1 MTTPKLSIGGQAV
14 IEGVMMKSARN
25 IAIAVR
31 NEKGKIVSKKQKLR
45 KYRHS
50 FMQWPFIRGVTNLI
64 EMMMI
69 GMQALIWSA
78 NQFVEEEEEF
88 SLTELILLILTSL
101 GFVVLFFV
109 ALPYFLTDLF
119 GVREASKPFLFNLVD
134 GLIKITLFIAYI
146 LIISLMKDVKRL
158 FQYHGAEH
166 RAVYCH
172 EAALPLTVKNC
183 KKFPT
188 MHPRCGTAFIMMV
201 FVVSIFIL
209 SVIPSLMFYLFPAI
223 KAYNVWL
230 QKLVLFPVRVLFIPI
245 VAGVSYELLKLS
257 AKYSNNLLM
266 KAFILPGIGMQLLT
280 TKKPDNKQQEVAIV
294 ALKLAKGMK

>member
-1 MTTPKLSIGGQAV
+1 MASPKISIGGQAV
-14 IEGVMMKSARN
+14 IEGVMMKASRN

-45 KYRHS
+45 KYRFS

-119 GVREASKPFLFNLVD
+119 GVREAAKPFLFNLVD

-146 LIISLMKDVKRL
+146 LVISFMKDVKRL
-158 FQYHGAEH
+158 
-166 RAVYCH
+166 
-172 EAALPLTVKNC
+172 
-183 KKFPT
+183 
-188 MHPRCGTAFIMMV
+188 
-201 FVVSIFIL
+201 
-209 SVIPSLMFYLFPAI
+209 
-223 KAYNVWL
+223 
-230 QKLVLFPVRVLFIPI
+230 
-245 VAGVSYELLKLS
+245 
-257 AKYSNNLLM
+257 
-266 KAFILPGIGMQLLT
+266 
-280 TKKPDNKQQEVAIV
+280 
-294 ALKLAKGMK
+294 

>member
-1 MTTPKLSIGGQAV
+1 MADPKLSIGGQAV
-14 IEGVMMKSARN
+14 IEGVMMKASRN

-172 EAALPLTVKNC
+172 EANLLLTVKNC

-209 SVIPSLMFYLFPAI
+209 SVIPSIMFYLFPAI
-223 KAYNVWL
+223 KMYNRWL

>member
-1 MTTPKLSIGGQAV
+1 MTAPKISIGGQAV
-14 IEGVMMKSARN
+14 IEGVMMKASRN

-45 KYRHS
+45 KYRFS

-101 GFVVLFFV
+101 GFTILFFV

-146 LIISLMKDVKRL
+146 LVISFMKDVKRL

-172 EAALPLTVKNC
+172 EANLTLTVKNC

-209 SVIPSLMFYLFPAI
+209 SVIPSIMFYLFPAV
-223 KAYNVWL
+223 KAYNIWF